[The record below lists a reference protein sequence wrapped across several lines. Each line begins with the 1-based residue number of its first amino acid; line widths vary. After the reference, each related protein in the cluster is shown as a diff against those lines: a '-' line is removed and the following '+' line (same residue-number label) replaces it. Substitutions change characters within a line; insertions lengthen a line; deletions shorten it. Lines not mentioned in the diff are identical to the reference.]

1 MQIDPMPYILGA
13 ALLAFPLGY
22 FASWMT
28 ARRKIRRIGV
38 ETWNQARIFYT
49 HRAEEGRGRP

>member
-13 ALLAFPLGY
+13 AVLAFPLGY
-22 FASWMT
+22 FASWLT
-28 ARRKIRRIGV
+28 TRRKLRRFET

-49 HRAEEGRGRP
+49 HRVEGEK